1 MKLISKQL
9 AHIVIHEKIEQ
20 VHHLLETG
28 LLTPTQAQE
37 MQHHYGE
44 DLQHADERH
53 ALNIDDDIFDLV
65 TKQEDT
71 KKKVEDVKKHV
82 QKNKAHVRR
91 ASLTLANQKASP
103 TAKAKAKITLD
114 TATMELEKVKD
125 SLAKEAKAAEEE
137 ANSDAVSRVG
147 TGKTKTKSQQ
157 VAPLSLQPAS
167 RPDEV
172 TFGGGETGD
181 VKIEIS
187 ETKEDADAGLSLEG
201 HNPNVI
207 TRMQANRRGK
217 QARKVHQDAHG
228 KPGTMTST
236 GDVHV

>member
-28 LLTPTQAQE
+28 LLTPTQAQK
-37 MQHHYGE
+37 MQHHYGH
-44 DLQHADERH
+44 DLEHADERH
-53 ALNIDDDIFDLV
+53 ALNIDDDIFELV

-82 QKNKAHVRR
+82 KKNEAHVRR
-91 ASLTLANQKASP
+91 ASLTLLNQKASP
-103 TAKAKAKITLD
+103 TAKAKAKMTLD
-114 TATMELEKVKD
+114 TATMELEKVNQGF
-125 SLAKEAKAAEEE
+125 AKEAKAAAEE
-137 ANSDAVSRVG
+137 AKSEAISRVG
-147 TGKTKTKSQQ
+147 TSKTKTKTKSQQ

-172 TFGGGETGD
+172 TFGGGAPGD

-187 ETKEDADAGLSLEG
+187 ETKEDAGLSLEG
-201 HNPNVI
+201 HDPNVI

-228 KPGTMTST
+228 RPGTMTST